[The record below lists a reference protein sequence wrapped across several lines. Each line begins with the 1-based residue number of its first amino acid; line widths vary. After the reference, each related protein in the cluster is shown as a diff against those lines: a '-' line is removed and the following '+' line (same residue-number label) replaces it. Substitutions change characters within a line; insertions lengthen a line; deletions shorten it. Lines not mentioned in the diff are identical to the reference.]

1 MGGRSERAHPHH
13 PGRTVAPPLPENS
26 RTRRDSD
33 PDLDARLRVLLLRA
47 ASAGRAEGSGPPIG
61 GAAEEEPIENMDAG
75 VYALL
80 NMENGHSYIGSSV
93 DLHRRQHDHFAQ
105 LTSGRHRNHRLLR
118 AWRAFGPEAF
128 VFMVLAVCLPR
139 QLFWLEQM
147 AIDGWSP
154 EYNGSTLAPT
164 GMKPGW
170 HHTEE
175 AKTRMSKTRT
185 GRKLSRAH
193 CDAISAGRR
202 GIVFSEATRKK
213 MSDAAKRRPRPKPEE
228 GK

>member
-1 MGGRSERAHPHH
+1 
-13 PGRTVAPPLPENS
+13 
-26 RTRRDSD
+26 
-33 PDLDARLRVLLLRA
+33 
-47 ASAGRAEGSGPPIG
+47 
-61 GAAEEEPIENMDAG
+61 MDAG

-154 EYNGSTLAPT
+154 
-164 GMKPGW
+164 
-170 HHTEE
+170 
-175 AKTRMSKTRT
+175 
-185 GRKLSRAH
+185 
-193 CDAISAGRR
+193 
-202 GIVFSEATRKK
+202 
-213 MSDAAKRRPRPKPEE
+213 
-228 GK
+228 